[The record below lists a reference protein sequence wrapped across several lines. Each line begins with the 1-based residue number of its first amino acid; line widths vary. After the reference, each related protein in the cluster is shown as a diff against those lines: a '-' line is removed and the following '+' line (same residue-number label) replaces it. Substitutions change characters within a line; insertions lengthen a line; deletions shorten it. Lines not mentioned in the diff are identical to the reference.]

1 MKNKAENPQLHLQNV
16 SNPVKNAITEVDKQE
31 ERHIIYTINGK
42 VKQSFKKWNFAKCEE
57 VLKRLGAEYW
67 EIG

>member
-1 MKNKAENPQLHLQNV
+1 MRLKNKKTWNLQNV
-16 SNPVKNAITEVDKQE
+16 SNPVKNAIAKVDKQE

-42 VKQSFKKWNFAKCEE
+42 VRQAFKKWNFAKCEE
-57 VLKRLGAEYW
+57 VINRLGAEYW